1 MAQFN
6 RVMETGKEHQ
16 RFDSGSR
23 RDSASG
29 KGRPDLLPVHALFR
43 IGRVC
48 EPDIIP
54 VHGISRLSVHY
65 ENGAV
70 KYGDRNWELGQ
81 PFSRYIS
88 SAFRHL
94 QKWVGGAREEDHLAA
109 VVWNA
114 CSIMDHDERIE
125 RKLLDPKWDD
135 MPRCPEAGVPIS
147 VFYERDIVPRPWSVE
162 NYPVSH
168 HAYAAFDHML
178 WWMGGDR
185 TVDHLAMIARAGMS
199 MIEIEERVERGLM
212 DASLLDVGNTTVFLP
227 GEFLEADR
235 KHKEEQEAAERK
247 PVLLVENESDPK
259 IGERNATDVLCKKV
273 GAQIS
278 EMEA

>member
-1 MAQFN
+1 MAKFD

-43 IGRVC
+43 VARVC

-54 VHGISRLSVHY
+54 VHGIIRLSVHY

-94 QKWVGGAREEDHLAA
+94 LKWVGGAREEDHLAA
-109 VVWNA
+109 VAWNA
-114 CSIMDHDERIE
+114 CAIMDHYERIE
-125 RKLLDPKWDD
+125 RDLLDPKWDD
-135 MPRCPEAGVPIS
+135 MPRGIGASVPIS
-147 VFYERDIVPRPWSVE
+147 VFYKSDIEPRDWSVDRF
-162 NYPVSH
+162 PISH

-178 WWMGGDR
+178 WWIGGDR
-185 TVDHLAMIARAGMS
+185 TVDHLAFIARAAMT
-199 MIEIEERVERGLM
+199 MIEIEERVERGLLPAELV
-212 DASLLDVGNTTVFLP
+212 DIGSTPIFLP

-235 KHKEEQEAAERK
+235 KRKEEQEAAERK
-247 PVLLVENESDPK
+247 PVFLAEDNRDEDSAPIREERFGVSSKVVE
-259 IGERNATDVLCKKV
+259 A
-273 GAQIS
+273 
-278 EMEA
+278 